1 MNVEDLPIV
10 DTVTDLPFN
19 NKGSLL
25 HDLASRAA
33 ATLGIDENVIF
44 QALLRRE
51 DVGSTGVGGGVA
63 IPHARLE
70 QVKRPFGIMARLKQ
84 PIDFNAIDGLPV
96 DLVCLLLLSKQN
108 EAEQLHALAA
118 VSRRL
123 RNPEVVAEL
132 RRAPNRVVLYNV
144 LVGRPGPS
152 K

>member
-33 ATLGIDENVIF
+33 ATLNIDENVIF
-44 QALLRRE
+44 QALLKRE
-51 DVGSTGVGGGVA
+51 EVGSTGVGHGVA
-63 IPHARLE
+63 ISHARLE
-70 QVKRPFGIMARLKQ
+70 QVKRPFGIMARLKA

-108 EAEQLHALAA
+108 EAEQLQALAA

-123 RNPEVVAEL
+123 RHPEVVAEL
-132 RRAPNRVVLYNV
+132 RRAPNRVILYNA

-152 K
+152 R